1 MDKYIVKLYPRAYR
15 DLDKI
20 YKYIANN
27 LSVPATASK
36 MISEL
41 ENTILSLEAY
51 PERGAIRCVGI
62 YANKG
67 YRQLFYKNYTIIY
80 RVLKEK
86 KEVHI
91 IMLRYTPSNF

>member
-20 YKYIANN
+20 YTYIANN
-27 LSVPATASK
+27 LLAPATASK

-41 ENTILSLEAY
+41 ENTILSLETY

>member
-36 MISEL
+36 MISEP
-41 ENTILSLEAY
+41 EYTILSLETVNPIPLY
-51 PERGAIRCVGI
+51 FKRYGI
-62 YANKG
+62 
-67 YRQLFYKNYTIIY
+67 
-80 RVLKEK
+80 
-86 KEVHI
+86 
-91 IMLRYTPSNF
+91 